1 MVFSGISFEDELFE
15 DMSMTESVRNKKELS
30 FEMVESYRK
39 ELNKENL
46 GLLHH

>member
-30 FEMVESYRK
+30 FEMVERYRK

>member
-15 DMSMTESVRNKKELS
+15 DMSMTEIVRNKKELS
-30 FEMVESYRK
+30 FEMVESYKK
-39 ELNKENL
+39 EPNKENL

>member
-15 DMSMTESVRNKKELS
+15 DMSLTESVRNKKELS
-30 FEMVESYRK
+30 FAMVESYRK